1 MPHTSRRREK
11 VHPPSSSVVL
21 VNARGFSAMLSRK
34 MPRVVT
40 LSPDREERGRRQRTK
55 GKLRVREREGERERN
70 DRRDVDDDDDGRVV
84 SIRGR
89 GKPAARRPRESFF
102 FAFSPSL
109 PRVSS
114 SPCPP
119 RATRLNIRL
128 RFKWANA
135 CSVFRPKGEGVASC
149 TACTTRLCRR
159 VTDSTPSSHP
169 SL

>member
-1 MPHTSRRREK
+1 ITVLVRGEKQHPVVFQVFRTSRRVHAREK

-55 GKLRVREREGERERN
+55 
-70 DRRDVDDDDDGRVV
+70 
-84 SIRGR
+84 
-89 GKPAARRPRESFF
+89 
-102 FAFSPSL
+102 
-109 PRVSS
+109 
-114 SPCPP
+114 
-119 RATRLNIRL
+119 RLNIRL